1 MSLTQ
6 DIANVVQ
13 AAENMTATVTGKM
26 GQIDQRMDAAEA
38 EFDVWRSEKNVT
50 GDIAVHGAMR
60 MNIFQGF
67 VHSTGAP
74 YGFGGD
80 TGGFAGKIDDLGTS
94 ANVYLHFKTPMNVN
108 TRSEMF
114 WFNIRG
120 YCYGAAKIIDEVLTG
135 YCYGTTNSL
144 IHKANS
150 GSMSPDSYTDS
161 AGNVILRILVPNTYY
176 NTVSIDTMRVGNGR
190 LFNAGDLEVK
200 VSLADTVEF

>member
-38 EFDVWRSEKNVT
+38 EFDVWRNQKDVT
-50 GDIAVHGAMR
+50 GDIAVNGAMR
-60 MNIFQGF
+60 LNIFQGF
-67 VHSTGAP
+67 LHSTGAP

-80 TGGFAGKIDDLGTS
+80 SGGFAGKIDDLGS
-94 ANVYLHFKTPMNVN
+94 SSNVYLHFKTPMNIN
-108 TRSEMF
+108 THSEMY

-120 YCYGAAKIIDEVLTG
+120 YCYGGAKLIDEVIAG
-135 YCYGTTNSL
+135 YCYATSKSVIN
-144 IHKANS
+144 KANA
-150 GSMSPDSYTDS
+150 GGMSPDSYSDA

-176 NTVSIDTMRVGNGR
+176 NSVCIDTMRVGNGR
-190 LFNAGDLEVK
+190 LFNAGDLDVK
-200 VSLADTVEF
+200 VSLADTVDF